1 MITFFLKTI
10 IKFKFVFLLLLISA
24 SARANFIT
32 LATPEIRSLEQV
44 GPGVSMSTNNASS
57 VLTNY
62 TLNGAT
68 FLTFWLFNSD
78 GNSEGSI
85 QTPENW
91 SANWE
96 EFDSFQQQIINRD
109 ESPWSF
115 KASIFDG
122 DSIYESETLLLE
134 GIREGQIIPGVS
146 EETLYVDLS
155 TANKSTIEWVRF
167 SVSGDLPVNNYDRV
181 AEYEMLV
188 QFGDI
193 NEVPLP
199 ASAFLFA
206 SALAMMVVRKKSL
219 NYMHSTESMSSYEAR
234 L

>member
-1 MITFFLKTI
+1 MITFFSRII
-10 IKFKFVFLLLLISA
+10 IKIKLVFLLCFSV
-24 SARANFIT
+24 SVNANFIS

-44 GPGVSMSTNNASS
+44 GPGVSISSNDATS

-68 FLTFWLFNSD
+68 FLTFWLFNTN

-91 SANWE
+91 SANWDHY
-96 EFDSFQQQIINRD
+96 DSFQQKIINRD

-115 KASIFDG
+115 QASIYDG
-122 DSIYESETLLLE
+122 IEVHTSETLVFE
-134 GIREGQIIPGVS
+134 GIKEDQIIPNVS
-146 EETLYVDLS
+146 ERTLYIDLS
-155 TANKSTIEWVRF
+155 TVNKSSIEWVRF

-188 QFGDI
+188 QFGDV

-206 SALAMMVVRKKSL
+206 SALAMLVVRKKST
-219 NYMHSTESMSSYEAR
+219 NYMFSTESNSSEEAR
-234 L
+234 

>member
-1 MITFFLKTI
+1 MITFFSKIILKL
-10 IKFKFVFLLLLISA
+10 KFVFLLLFISSLA
-24 SARANFIT
+24 QANFIT
-32 LATPEIRSLEQV
+32 LATPEIRALEQV

-62 TLNGAT
+62 TLDGAT
-68 FLTFWLFNSD
+68 FLTFWLFNTD

-91 SANWE
+91 SADWE
-96 EFDSFQQQIINRD
+96 NYDSFQQQVINRD

-134 GIREGQIIPGVS
+134 GIREDQIISGVS
-146 EETLYVDLS
+146 EKTLYIDLS
-155 TANKSTIEWVRF
+155 TVNKSSIEWVRF

-188 QFGDI
+188 QFGDV

-199 ASAFLFA
+199 ASAFLFS
-206 SALAMMVVRKKSL
+206 SALAMLVIRKKSFT
-219 NYMHSTESMSSYEAR
+219 YMHSIDSMSSCEAR
-234 L
+234 